1 MGDVDN
7 TQGMTRGNQEGGGKH
22 GGGGGV
28 RCELVDY

>member
-22 GGGGGV
+22 GGGGGGV
-28 RCELVDY
+28 M